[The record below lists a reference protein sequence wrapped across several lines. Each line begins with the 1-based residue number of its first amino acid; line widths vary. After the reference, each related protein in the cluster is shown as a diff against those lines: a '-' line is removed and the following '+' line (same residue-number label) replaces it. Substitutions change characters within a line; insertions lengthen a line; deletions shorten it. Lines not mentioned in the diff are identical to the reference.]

1 MAPSIDTYIRRNA
14 VREPESL
21 ARLREATLALPN
33 RYMQISPETGQVL
46 ALLVHMTRARRC
58 LEIGTFTG
66 YSALAVALALPA
78 DGTLIAC
85 DVSDEWTAIGRRYWK
100 DAGVAQKIDLRLG
113 PALETLDRLIA
124 DGGAGT
130 FDMAFIDADKTNYD
144 GYYERVL
151 TLLRPQGIVAID
163 NVWWGGGVAD
173 AKTTDAATRAL
184 QALNKKI
191 HADQRVSMAM
201 LAVGDGLTVA
211 CKR

>member
-66 YSALAVALALPA
+66 YS
-78 DGTLIAC
+78 TLIAC